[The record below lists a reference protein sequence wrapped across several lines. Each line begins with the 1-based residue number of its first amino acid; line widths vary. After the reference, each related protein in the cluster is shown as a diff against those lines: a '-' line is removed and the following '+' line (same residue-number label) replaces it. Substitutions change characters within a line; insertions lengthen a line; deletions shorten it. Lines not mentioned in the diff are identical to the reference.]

1 MKTKKLEKQTLTW
14 LVFSANVI
22 VGAMARQMV
31 LHHGLDAFNGY
42 VAFMVCTLMLKAIY
56 INLQELF
63 KKTLSPFFETL
74 FMKFP
79 NYGIKKRQKK
89 NLGPKRRTQILHP
102 VWTMHKSGY
111 RL

>member
-1 MKTKKLEKQTLTW
+1 MKTEKLEKQTLTW

-42 VAFMVCTLMLKAIY
+42 VAFGICTLMLTVIY

-63 KKTLSPFFETL
+63 KKTLSPLFETL

-79 NYGIKKRQKK
+79 NYGKKRKVETEDRK
-89 NLGPKRRTQILHP
+89 ETTEEK
-102 VWTMHKSGY
+102 
-111 RL
+111 